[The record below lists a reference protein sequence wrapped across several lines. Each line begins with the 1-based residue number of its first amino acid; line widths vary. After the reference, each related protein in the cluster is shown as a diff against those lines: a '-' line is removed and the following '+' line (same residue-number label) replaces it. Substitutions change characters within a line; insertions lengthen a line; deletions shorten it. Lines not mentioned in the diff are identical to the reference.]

1 MKKAFKIIYIIIF
14 FAICA
19 APLCL
24 MPVAPDNG
32 EIEKRELTKFP
43 AYMADGRLNV
53 DFSNQFESWLNDRIP
68 YRAELL
74 AASNTIKSEL
84 LHAPSSNVIV
94 GKDGW
99 LFYETES
106 ADYMD
111 TNAMT
116 DDQIRAA
123 AVTLSLIEENI
134 EDRGGHFLF
143 VPMPN
148 KASVYDEYM
157 PSCYRKA
164 ESNNLTRLT
173 NELKN
178 YNVKFADMKE
188 LLREHKAEG
197 LYHRRDSHWN
207 YKGALL
213 GYYTI
218 TNMLKGSCKDYSSAA
233 VTETKDWRADLDKL
247 LYPAGGYMDY
257 QYYYDIDYD
266 NFMFTSPAGVR
277 DTGEQLLN
285 FMSDKEQ
292 GDDYFVTKNREI
304 KDGSSLYMVRDSFG
318 RALLPFMI
326 DNYEN
331 AAFKRTDC
339 PDVNTIADGTDLCY
353 EIVERNLSRIIST
366 APFMYAPERVEAPV
380 EQTDIAGTCK
390 AVCSKEGYGIR
401 IYGAF
406 EEGTAMGN
414 SRVYLEL
421 ENSVGVLTYEAF
433 PIYESKLMDKAAEG
447 TSAETDDAHPKNG
460 FSAIISKEE
469 ELSGEYTLRV
479 IVGGKIYDG
488 GKINIE

>member
-1 MKKAFKIIYIIIF
+1 MKKTFKIIYIIIF
-14 FAICA
+14 FVICA

-43 AYMADGRLNV
+43 AYMAEGRLNV

-233 VTETKDWRADLDKL
+233 VTQTKDWRADLDKL

-257 QYYYDIDYD
+257 QYYYDIKYD

-277 DTGEQLLN
+277 DTKEQLLN

-292 GDDYFVTKNREI
+292 GDDYFVTINRDI

-339 PDVNTIADGTDLCY
+339 PDVNSIKDGTDLCY
-353 EIVERNLSRIIST
+353 EIVERNLSRIVQT
-366 APFMYAPERVEAPV
+366 APFMYAPVRAAAPDAA
-380 EQTDIAGTCK
+380 TSGGSCTAICK
-390 AVCSKEGYGIR
+390 KEGYGVR
-401 IYGAF
+401 IYGEFAYD
-406 EEGTAMGN
+406 TDMGD
-414 SRVYLEL
+414 SRVYLEI
-421 ENSVGVLTYEAF
+421 ENSEGMRTFEAF
-433 PIYESKLMDKAAEG
+433 PIYETKLMNSVDGTDKN
-447 TSAETDDAHPKNG
+447 TDTETNKKG
-460 FSAIISKEE
+460 FSAIISTEE
-469 ELSGEYTLRV
+469 ELSGEYALRV
-479 IVGGKIYDG
+479 IVGGKVYDA
-488 GKINIE
+488 GKITVQ

>member
-14 FAICA
+14 FIICA

-24 MPVAPDNG
+24 MPIAPSNA

-43 AYMADGRLNV
+43 AYMEEGRLNV

-74 AASNTIKSEL
+74 AASNMLKSEL

-116 DDQIRAA
+116 DDQIKAA
-123 AVTLSLIEENI
+123 AVTLSLIEEAI
-134 EDRGGHFLF
+134 EDKGGHFLF

-148 KASVYDEYM
+148 KASVYGEYM
-157 PSCYRKA
+157 PSCYKQAA
-164 ESNNLTRLT
+164 ENNLSRLT
-173 NELKN
+173 EALKA
-178 YNVKFADMKE
+178 YHVSFADMKE
-188 LLREHKAEG
+188 LLTKYKDEG

-218 TNMLKGSCKDYSSAA
+218 VNMLKGEYKDYSSAS
-233 VTETKDWRADLDKL
+233 VTEAKDWRADLDKL

-266 NFMFTSPAGVR
+266 KFMFVSPAGVR
-277 DTGEQLLN
+277 DTDEQLLN

-292 GDDYFVTKNREI
+292 GDDFFRTKNREI

-326 DNYEN
+326 DNYED

-339 PDVNTIADGTDLCY
+339 PDVNSIAEGTDLCY
-353 EIVERNLSRIIST
+353 EIVERNLARIIST
-366 APFMYAPERVEAPV
+366 APFMYAPERAEAP
-380 EQTDIAGTCK
+380 AGSDASSGSCT
-390 AVCSKEGYGIR
+390 AVCTKEGYGVR

-406 EEGTAMGN
+406 DDNIDMGDA
-414 SRVYLEL
+414 RVYLEL
-421 ENSVGVLTYEAF
+421 ENSVGTLTYEAF
-433 PIYESKLMDKAAEG
+433 PIFESKLMREKFGDA
-447 TSAETDDAHPKNG
+447 SAEWDDDSRKKG
-460 FSAIISKEE
+460 FSAIISNEE
-469 ELSGEYTLRV
+469 GLSGEYTLRV
-479 IVGGKIYDG
+479 IVGGRVYDG
-488 GKINIE
+488 GKISVN